1 MATGSKKDLFDVF
14 LGITKGVC
22 KGISLVVS
30 LFMSITT
37 IAVIARYVFN
47 HPLVWTWLTN
57 RLLFGV
63 FILFAG
69 VYAMA
74 ERAHIRI
81 EIFYEHFPPV
91 MKRLSKV
98 ITLISFV
105 IFMGVLVWQ
114 AAWMGL
120 NSLKMHE
127 RAPGAFPLPIYPFKL
142 LVPIAAILFFA
153 VGIVVFLKEDAD
165 RGEG

>member
-1 MATGSKKDLFDVF
+1 MGMNIGKESRKRSAEAFLNFNQKLCTGVSVVVF
-14 LGITKGVC
+14 LFMAIT
-22 KGISLVVS
+22 
-30 LFMSITT
+30 M

-69 VYAMA
+69 IFAML

-81 EIFYEHFPPV
+81 EIFYEHFPPK

-98 ITLISFV
+98 VTLISFV
-105 IFMGVLVWQ
+105 IFMGTLVWQ
-114 AAWMGL
+114 AAWMGM

-127 RAPGAFPLPIYPFKL
+127 NSPGAFHIPIYPFKL
-142 LVPIAAILFFA
+142 LVPVAALLFFV
-153 VGIVVFLKEDAD
+153 VGFVVFLKDGND
-165 RGEG
+165 